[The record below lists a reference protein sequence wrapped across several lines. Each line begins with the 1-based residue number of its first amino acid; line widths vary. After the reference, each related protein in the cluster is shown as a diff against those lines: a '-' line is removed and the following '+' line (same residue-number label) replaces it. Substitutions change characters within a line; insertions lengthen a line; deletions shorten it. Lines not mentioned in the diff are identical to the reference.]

1 MVLSV
6 HSPSQVL
13 QRFFAT
19 PLQHIESYSVG
30 GGSRWPIDVSPVYRV
45 FQGDPD
51 SHRVGWDGWCGHLIR
66 DLSSMGGSKRENVSI
81 CLESERIK
89 KAVSDYVRINIPKFH
104 ANPDLLYDILAY
116 ELMYIC
122 YCDRSHRMFHEWLA
136 KKHGTIQR
144 ANEKWETKYQSFR
157 EVAPPP
163 VKNSKPPPDTNRAPW
178 YDWARFNQDR
188 FTDYLLWVRNEARKV
203 DPTVPLVAGGSS
215 SMVAGRT
222 GTTGIDEARIINEV
236 DDLIIHEGADP
247 QWRWTFS
254 FRSPKGECR
263 SPIPR

>member
-30 GGSRWPIDVSPVYRV
+30 GGSRWPIDASPVYRV

-104 ANPDLLYDILAY
+104 ANPDPY
-116 ELMYIC
+116 
-122 YCDRSHRMFHEWLA
+122 
-136 KKHGTIQR
+136 T
-144 ANEKWETKYQSFR
+144 T
-157 EVAPPP
+157 
-163 VKNSKPPPDTNRAPW
+163 
-178 YDWARFNQDR
+178 
-188 FTDYLLWVRNEARKV
+188 
-203 DPTVPLVAGGSS
+203 SS
-215 SMVAGRT
+215 RT
-222 GTTGIDEARIINEV
+222 
-236 DDLIIHEGADP
+236 
-247 QWRWTFS
+247 S
-254 FRSPKGECR
+254 
-263 SPIPR
+263 